1 MRIAIIDII
10 KEVIPEDQILFGLRT
25 LTSELLGPGDI
36 EESPAGSL
44 SHEVNRR
51 VMIGNKK

>member
-25 LTSELLGPGDI
+25 LTCELL
-36 EESPAGSL
+36 
-44 SHEVNRR
+44 
-51 VMIGNKK
+51 